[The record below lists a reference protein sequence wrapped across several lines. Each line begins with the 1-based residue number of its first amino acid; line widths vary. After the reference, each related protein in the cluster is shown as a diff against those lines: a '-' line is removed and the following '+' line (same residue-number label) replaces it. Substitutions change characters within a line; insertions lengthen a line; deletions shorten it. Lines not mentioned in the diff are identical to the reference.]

1 MVILKS
7 RFVYQL
13 LTSDLTVSG
22 HEIKIMYLNWANLP
36 LNTFLLLNNNIVFDH
51 KHHCIIT
58 LNCHFLRQFC
68 NFTEELYVIVEYCKF
83 GNLQK
88 FIEKKR
94 DTFISQVNPE
104 SGKFDDNYPLDL
116 EILLGKYV
124 RIIFKGSR
132 QKKTADFED
141 IGIKGGWVQVSKPIF
156 SFT

>member
-1 MVILKS
+1 M
-7 RFVYQL
+7 
-13 LTSDLTVSG
+13 
-22 HEIKIMYLNWANLP
+22 
-36 LNTFLLLNNNIVFDH
+36 
-51 KHHCIIT
+51 T

-124 RIIFKGSR
+124 RIIFKGSS

-141 IGIKGGWVQVSKPIF
+141 IGLKGGWVQVSKPNFFYIRN
-156 SFT
+156 